1 MLWNCGGVSV
11 VRDRRESGDAI
22 ALEKWLPFQFRGIEK
37 YVPTWMDEKN
47 SATIFKACQM
57 I

>member
-37 YVPTWMDEKN
+37 CVPTWMDGKT
-47 SATIFKACQM
+47 SAIIFKAY
-57 I
+57 